1 MNDSALRAILVFCTA
16 GMIVAVSGL
25 AVAAVGVAVGSGGPT
40 MPGAFLGLFYVLCSV
55 FGVTGAWLLMRVEDE
70 R

>member
-1 MNDSALRAILVFCTA
+1 MIDRTLKAILVFCTA

-40 MPGAFLGLFYVLCSV
+40 IPAAFLGLVYVLCGAL
-55 FGVTGAWLLMRVEDE
+55 GVSGAWLLARVEDE